1 MYRQINLINT
11 KKLIRIMNIFKIRE
25 IIAESGRL
33 KVKEVLEYFESLHP
47 QADPKIVEEQAKE
60 MIKEAKKYI

>member
-1 MYRQINLINT
+1 
-11 KKLIRIMNIFKIRE
+11 MNIFQIRE

-60 MIKEAKKYI
+60 MIKEAKKYIK

>member
-1 MYRQINLINT
+1 MFDSFSKYI
-11 KKLIRIMNIFKIRE
+11 
-25 IIAESGRL
+25 
-33 KVKEVLEYFESLHP
+33 EYFESLHP

>member
-1 MYRQINLINT
+1 
-11 KKLIRIMNIFKIRE
+11 MNIFQIRE

-33 KVKEVLEYFESLHP
+33 KVKEVLEYFERLHP